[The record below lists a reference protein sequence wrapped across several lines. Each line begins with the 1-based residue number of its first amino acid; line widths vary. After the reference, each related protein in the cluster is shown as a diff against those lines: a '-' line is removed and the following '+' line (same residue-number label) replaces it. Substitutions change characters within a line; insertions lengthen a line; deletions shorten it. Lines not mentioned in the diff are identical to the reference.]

1 MDGYEARE
9 IYRNFLTASCI
20 VVVLDK
26 KETAAVSKCEYFRSQ
41 WHGKQC
47 SLGVGRNMLSHLSF
61 SVIAPANN
69 KYCDLKQ
76 ESLNLLVS

>member
-1 MDGYEARE
+1 MDRRIEKGRSIGRLMDGYEARE

-41 WHGKQC
+41 
-47 SLGVGRNMLSHLSF
+47 
-61 SVIAPANN
+61 
-69 KYCDLKQ
+69 
-76 ESLNLLVS
+76 